1 MKKTISKTQQ
11 TLYLDSEAVWEYIE
25 TGKDVDTLYPEEFNL
40 DKNLQEYIKSAEDI
54 ELLPGE
60 TFHCYD
66 GNDIMFLNYGITSFG
81 RMFNLKH
88 KRPLIP
94 YCSKVQSYFAYSL
107 RNNIVKT
114 NVEFKKLGW
123 KHDLNEIIKHFD
135 DNNWKVTYIR

>member
-25 TGKDVDTLYPEEFNL
+25 TGKDVDTLYPEEFDL
-40 DKNLQEYIKSAEDI
+40 DKNLQEYIKSAE
-54 ELLPGE
+54 EMLLPGE
-60 TFHCYD
+60 LLYCYD
-66 GNDIMFLNYGITSFG
+66 GNTIMFLNYGITSFG

-94 YCSKVQSYFAYSL
+94 YCSMGQSYFAYSI

-114 NVEFKKLGW
+114 NVEFNKLGW
-123 KHDLNEIIKHFD
+123 NHDVNEIIKHFD
-135 DNNWKVTYIR
+135 NNNWKVTHIR